1 MARAVRWVIALA
13 LVDMRWISD
22 VGVRWGR
29 VGVGRSVEAWVDG
42 SGGEFADWVVVE
54 DSGGGCLGGVVVI
67 VRMVVVVGG
76 WWMGDR
82 GWNGIG
88 RAAVVDLR
96 VGDFGI
102 VLWV

>member
-1 MARAVRWVIALA
+1 M
-13 LVDMRWISD
+13 
-22 VGVRWGR
+22 
-29 VGVGRSVEAWVDG
+29 
-42 SGGEFADWVVVE
+42 VVE

-102 VLWV
+102 ILSG